1 MLFFAIN
8 RLPRCLWSSIFL
20 DLISMCRGVK
30 WSSER
35 KKLRQQIWEWTTIH
49 SHFTTLILDS
59 YGYAFAKVKTSL
71 VATQTGAYWIV
82 AVRPAGDQGQTGA
95 PKL

>member
-1 MLFFAIN
+1 MVVH
-8 RLPRCLWSSIFL
+8 FL

-59 YGYAFAKVKTSL
+59 YGCAFAKVKTSL
-71 VATQTGAYWIV
+71 VATQTQAYWIV
-82 AVRPAGDQGQTGA
+82 AVKPAGDEGKAVDPNLYA
-95 PKL
+95 PASQLPLS